1 VQSTDGR
8 GGAGALGTL
17 YTEAR
22 MLKQIGSL
30 FNSLSIPTK
39 IIGVVVGLVVVILG
53 SNFVVVA
60 KAYTQSAEEALSAK
74 AAAFTAVADE
84 AKAHATRLH
93 LSGMIDTA
101 TLKKELLEQVAQG
114 KPYDKTRFYET
125 IPVVVGWTAAQ
136 EAAKREHI
144 DFHVVAFDARN
155 PENEPEKGSFREA
168 MLRDLTSQYKASG
181 TEALSRIDRATN
193 TLHYM
198 RAIKM
203 DESCMMCHGDP
214 AKYDEKDENGKYD
227 GKDALGFAMEGW
239 KAGDMHGAFEVQ
251 MPLTA
256 AQAEVRDFIKTGLTA
271 AVPIVAVGCGLFML
285 LLRSLLTRPLGF
297 LISAIKDI
305 AQGEGDL
312 TKKIEID
319 RKDEIGVLA
328 QWFNTF
334 IDGLRKIMRSV
345 SDTTSNVAAAATE
358 IAASSEE
365 MAAGMRK
372 QQEQT
377 SQVSAAVEEMSASVG
392 EVAKKSEEA
401 AGAARESLRQADD
414 GGKVVSETVSEM
426 QGIAQEVGVS
436 ASVVNTLGDKSNK
449 IGQIIEVI
457 NDIAD
462 QTNLLALNAAI
473 EAARAGEH
481 GRGFAVVADEVRKLA
496 ERTTRATE
504 EVAGSIR
511 EIQEGTTSA
520 VTQIE
525 ASSKRVTSGVRLAT
539 SAGDALGKIMEG
551 SRRVM
556 DVVGAI
562 AASATQQASASEQI
576 ARSIEQI
583 NAVAKESAQGVDQ
596 AAQAAASLSAES
608 ERLRSLVGKFKT

>member
-1 VQSTDGR
+1 
-8 GGAGALGTL
+8 
-17 YTEAR
+17 
-22 MLKQIGSL
+22 MFKQIGTRL
-30 FNSLSIPTK
+30 NSMSIPSK
-39 IIGVVVGLVVVILG
+39 IVGAVAGLVVVVLG
-53 SNFVVVA
+53 SNFLVVA
-60 KAYTQSAEEALSAK
+60 KAYTRNAEEALSAK

-84 AKAHATRLH
+84 AKDHASKMH
-93 LSGMIDTA
+93 LNGMIETES
-101 TLKKELLEQVAQG
+101 LKKELLEQVAQG

-125 IPVVVGWTAAQ
+125 IPVVVGWTAAGD
-136 EAAKREHI
+136 AAKRENV
-144 DFHVVAFDARN
+144 DFHVIAFDARN
-155 PENEPEKGSFREA
+155 PENEPEKGSFREG

-181 TEALSRIDRATN
+181 TESLSRIDRTTN

-198 RAIKM
+198 RAIRL

-214 AKYDEKDENGKYD
+214 AKYDEKDENGTYD
-227 GKDALGFAMEGW
+227 GKDPLGFAMESW
-239 KAGDMHGAFEVQ
+239 RVGDMHGAYEVQ
-251 MPLTA
+251 MPLAA
-256 AQAEVRDFIKTGLTA
+256 AQAEVREFITTGLTA
-271 AVPIVAVGCGLFML
+271 AVPIVVVGCGLFML
-285 LLRSLLTRPLGF
+285 LLRSLLTKPLGF
-297 LISAIKDI
+297 LIGAIKDI

-377 SQVSAAVEEMSASVG
+377 SQVSAAVEQMSASVG

-401 AGAARESLRQADD
+401 ANAAKESLRQADE

-426 QGIAQEVGVS
+426 QGIAKDVGVS
-436 ASVVNTLGDKSNK
+436 ASVVNTLGEKSNK

-525 ASSKRVTSGVRLAT
+525 SSSKRVSTGVHLAT
-539 SAGDALGKIMEG
+539 SAGEALGKITGG

-556 DVVGAI
+556 EVVGSI

-583 NAVAKESAQGVDQ
+583 NAVAKESSQGVDQ
-596 AAQAAASLSAES
+596 AAQAAASLSSES
-608 ERLRSLVGKFKT
+608 ERLRALVGKFKT